1 MFCLQLMKFKTFF
14 IILLTVF
21 ITIILMQN
29 TDEVNFKVLLWNLYL
44 PKLVILTATLFLG
57 ILIGLILASRTSRA
71 ANHSPQNNYQKPY
84 DTLSPEDRDYI
95 SD

>member
-1 MFCLQLMKFKTFF
+1 MRAKTFL

-29 TDEVNFKVLLWNLYL
+29 TDEVSFKILFWNLYL
-44 PKLVILTATLFLG
+44 PKLVILTGTLFLG
-57 ILIGLILASRTSRA
+57 IVTGLILAGRTARSE
-71 ANHSPQNNYQKPY
+71 SYTDQNNYQKPY
-84 DTLSPEDRDYI
+84 DTLSQEDRDYI

>member
-1 MFCLQLMKFKTFF
+1 MKSKTLL

-29 TDEVNFKVLLWNLYL
+29 TDEVNLKLLFWNLYL
-44 PKLVILTATLFLG
+44 PKLVILTGTLFLG
-57 ILIGLILASRTSRA
+57 IIIGLVLANRPARSV
-71 ANHSPQNNYQKPY
+71 NNQYHENDQKPY